1 MLDYVHLVLRRGRL
15 ICPASDAPF
24 AGFCLVV
31 QREWHTIY
39 DDPDSDSDAC
49 ASGSEPSDLQFDDYD
64 LYGTE
69 YMYDEYG

>member
-1 MLDYVHLVLRRGRL
+1 MY
-15 ICPASDAPF
+15 DAPF

-49 ASGSEPSDLQFDDYD
+49 ASGWEERELLTTVTILTD
-64 LYGTE
+64 
-69 YMYDEYG
+69 